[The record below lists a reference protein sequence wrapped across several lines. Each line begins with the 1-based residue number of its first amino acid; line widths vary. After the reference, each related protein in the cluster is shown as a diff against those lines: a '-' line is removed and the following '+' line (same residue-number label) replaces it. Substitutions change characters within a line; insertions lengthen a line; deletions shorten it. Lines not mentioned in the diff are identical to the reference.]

1 MPNCV
6 RVICPDCGGTSTD
19 SHFPA
24 CGWCLDG
31 GFIDIDRHLD
41 GTVPLMHPDGRTV
54 HLFVPPASPFDASTS
69 RPRSVV

>member
-41 GTVPLMHPDGRTV
+41 GSVPLMHPDGRTV
-54 HLFVPPASPFDASTS
+54 HLFVPPVSPFDASTS
-69 RPRSVV
+69 RPHSVV

>member
-19 SHFPA
+19 SHFPT
-24 CGWCLDG
+24 CGWCMDG
-31 GFIDIDRHLD
+31 GFIDIDRNLD

-54 HLFVPPASPFDASTS
+54 HLMPPPAFPLYAFAS
-69 RPRSVV
+69 RP